1 LQNLGNRSLPP
12 VEDIFGKN
20 ADGTPRVIIHPPEIG
35 KPKQDIILDT
45 CYRNSRPVLSTAHA
59 LGFGVYRHKGL
70 VQIFEN
76 KNLWFDIGY
85 QENDGGD
92 IEDGE
97 IVALTR
103 TPKSSPEFLEKH
115 STIDDLIRFEVFD
128 GEGGG
133 TSIEGTSC
141 RVQTRPLLSETS

>member
-1 LQNLGNRSLPP
+1 
-12 VEDIFGKN
+12 
-20 ADGTPRVIIHPPEIG
+20 
-35 KPKQDIILDT
+35 
-45 CYRNSRPVLSTAHA
+45 